1 MVTFQKGK
9 RMLKKIKGAIKM
21 MNLSPIADVKTIS
34 HVEKHQTKVISVCIV
49 PVNVKSD
56 AQGKDV
62 LACAMLDSCS

>member
-1 MVTFQKGK
+1 
-9 RMLKKIKGAIKM
+9 M

-62 LACAMLDSCS
+62 LACAMLDSWS